1 MFGLGY
7 RLEQQRLKF
16 SLSLPLSLSTPPLS
30 PMPVLSDTWN
40 RWLKNRLALP
50 LLVLNGW
57 ILLQLMEY
65 FEPLFTVFVLSAVL
79 AYVLNYPVQFLCQ
92 RGIQRGYAV
101 LIVLVIALIVLVTL
115 GITLFPTVVAQL
127 TEIVTLLP
135 DWINTVSQ
143 KLELLQEW
151 ALSRRLP
158 VNLSRLIAQLSD
170 RLPGEVQ
177 ALADQTV
184 TLTLDAIGSLS
195 EGILVIVLTL
205 YLLLD
210 GRRVWD
216 GVFRW
221 VPLNYRDRLGQQ
233 LESNF
238 HRYFIGQATMGLIMG
253 STLTLAFFLLNVP
266 YSLLFG
272 LLVGVMTLI
281 PFGDVISFGLISLL
295 VATQDLGLGLKTLVV
310 AAVIDQ
316 LVDQGVAPRVLGS
329 FTGLKPI
336 WVIISLLIGTK
347 IAGLPGLLTAVPI
360 AGFIQDLIEDLSQ
373 PASETAITNH
383 AASPPLM
390 EHEPHQAVTEPSS
403 QTLTPS

>member
-1 MFGLGY
+1 
-7 RLEQQRLKF
+7 
-16 SLSLPLSLSTPPLS
+16 
-30 PMPVLSDTWN
+30 MPALSDTWN

-57 ILLQLMEY
+57 VLLQLMEY
-65 FEPLFTVFVLSAVL
+65 FEPLFTVFVLSAAL

-92 RGIQRGYAV
+92 RGIQRNYAV
-101 LIVLVIALIVLVTL
+101 LLVLVSSLIVLVTL
-115 GITLFPTVVAQL
+115 GVTLFPTVVAQL

-158 VNLSRLIAQLSD
+158 INLSRLIAQLSD

-195 EGILVIVLTL
+195 EAVLVIVLTL

-210 GRRVWD
+210 GRRIWD

-221 VPLNYRDRLGQQ
+221 VPLNYRDRAGQQ

-253 STLTLAFFLLNVP
+253 TTLALAFFLLKVP
-266 YSLLFG
+266 YSLLLG
-272 LLVGVMTLI
+272 ILVGVMTLI
-281 PFGDVISFGLISLL
+281 PFGDILSFGLISLL
-295 VATQDLGLGLKTLVV
+295 VAAQDLGLGVKTLVT

-316 LVDQGVAPRVLGS
+316 FVDQAVAPRVLGS

-347 IAGLPGLLTAVPI
+347 VAGLPGLLTAVPI
-360 AGFIQDLIEDLSQ
+360 AGFVQDLIEDLTAPAAETSIATEADSTHTIDTQEPPQ
-373 PASETAITNH
+373 PMPET
-383 AASPPLM
+383 
-390 EHEPHQAVTEPSS
+390 SS
-403 QTLTPS
+403 QSLTPS

>member
-1 MFGLGY
+1 
-7 RLEQQRLKF
+7 
-16 SLSLPLSLSTPPLS
+16 
-30 PMPVLSDTWN
+30 MPALSDTWN

-57 ILLQLMEY
+57 VLLQLMEY

-79 AYVLNYPVQFLCQ
+79 AYVLNYPVQFLHQ
-92 RGIQRGYAV
+92 RGIQRQYAV
-101 LIVLVIALIVLVTL
+101 LLVLVVSLIVLVTL
-115 GITLFPTVVAQL
+115 GVTLFPTVVTQL

-158 VNLSRLIAQLSD
+158 INLSRLIAQLSD

-177 ALADQTV
+177 AIADQTV

-195 EGILVIVLTL
+195 EGVLVIVLTL

-210 GRRVWD
+210 GRRIWD

-221 VPLNYRDRLGQQ
+221 VPLKYRDRMGQQ

-253 STLTLAFFLLNVP
+253 STLTLAFFVLKVP
-266 YSLLFG
+266 YSLLLG

-281 PFGDVISFGLISLL
+281 PFGDILSFGLISLL
-295 VATQDLGLGLKTLVV
+295 VAAQDLGLGVKTLVV

-316 LVDQGVAPRVLGS
+316 FVDQAVAPRVLGS

-347 IAGLPGLLTAVPI
+347 VAGLPGLLTAVPI
-360 AGFIQDLIEDLSQ
+360 AGFIQDLIEDLSL
-373 PASETAITNH
+373 PAETTIVSESTETHAID
-383 AASPPLM
+383 SQ
-390 EHEPHQAVTEPSS
+390 EPHQPLTENSS
-403 QTLTPS
+403 QSLTPS

>member
-1 MFGLGY
+1 MAA
-7 RLEQQRLKF
+7 
-16 SLSLPLSLSTPPLS
+16 
-30 PMPVLSDTWN
+30 LSDTWN
-40 RWLKNRLALP
+40 RWLKNRLTLP

-57 ILLQLMEY
+57 VLLQLVEY

-79 AYVLNYPVQFLCQ
+79 AYVLNYPVQFLYQ
-92 RGIQRGYAV
+92 RGIQRNYAV
-101 LIVLVIALIVLVTL
+101 LIVLVVSLIVLVTL
-115 GITLFPTVVAQL
+115 GVTLFPTVVAQL

-135 DWINTVSQ
+135 DWVNTVSQ

-158 VNLSRLIAQLSD
+158 INLSRLITQLSD
-170 RLPGEVQ
+170 RLPSELQ

-195 EGILVIVLTL
+195 EGVLVIVLTL

-221 VPLNYRDRLGQQ
+221 VPIKYRDRVGQQ
-233 LESNF
+233 LEGNF
-238 HRYFIGQATMGLIMG
+238 HRYFIGQAAMGLIMG
-253 STLTLAFFLLNVP
+253 TALTLAFFLLNVP
-266 YSLLFG
+266 YSLLLG

-281 PFGDVISFGLISLL
+281 PFGDILSFGLISLL
-295 VATQDLGLGLKTLVV
+295 VAAQDLGLGMKTLVI

-316 LVDQGVAPRVLGS
+316 VVDQAIAPRVLGS

-336 WVIISLLIGTK
+336 WVIISLLLGTK

-360 AGFIQDLIEDLSQ
+360 AGFIQDVIEDLSR
-373 PASETAITNH
+373 PAAETAI
-383 AASPPLM
+383 ARESASPHSINSQDIQQP
-390 EHEPHQAVTEPSS
+390 TSEPSS
-403 QTLTPS
+403 QSLTPS

>member
-1 MFGLGY
+1 
-7 RLEQQRLKF
+7 
-16 SLSLPLSLSTPPLS
+16 
-30 PMPVLSDTWN
+30 MPALTDTWN

-57 ILLQLMEY
+57 VLLQLVEY

-79 AYVLNYPVQFLCQ
+79 AYVLNYPVQFLYQ
-92 RGIQRGYAV
+92 RGIQRSYAV
-101 LIVLVIALIVLVTL
+101 LIVLVISLIVLVTL
-115 GITLFPTVVAQL
+115 GVTLFPTVVTQL

-135 DWINTVSQ
+135 DWVNTVSQ

-158 VNLSRLIAQLSD
+158 INLSRLITQLSD

-195 EGILVIVLTL
+195 EGVLVIVLTL

-221 VPLNYRDRLGQQ
+221 VPIKYRDRMGQQ
-233 LESNF
+233 LEGNF

-253 STLTLAFFLLNVP
+253 TALTLAFFLLNVP
-266 YSLLFG
+266 YSLLLG

-281 PFGDVISFGLISLL
+281 PFGDILSFGLISLL
-295 VATQDLGLGLKTLVV
+295 VAAQDLGLGVKTLVV
-310 AAVIDQ
+310 AALIDQ
-316 LVDQGVAPRVLGS
+316 VVDQAIAPRVLGS

-336 WVIISLLIGTK
+336 WVIISLLLGTK

-360 AGFIQDLIEDLSQ
+360 AGFIQDLIEDLNRPAAETSIARESALPHSINSQ
-373 PASETAITNH
+373 DAQQST
-383 AASPPLM
+383 S
-390 EHEPHQAVTEPSS
+390 EPSS
-403 QTLTPS
+403 QSLTPS

>member
-1 MFGLGY
+1 
-7 RLEQQRLKF
+7 
-16 SLSLPLSLSTPPLS
+16 
-30 PMPVLSDTWN
+30 MPALSDTWN

-57 ILLQLMEY
+57 VLLQLVEY

-92 RGIQRGYAV
+92 RGINRGYAV
-101 LIVLVIALIVLVTL
+101 LIVLVISLIVLVTL
-115 GITLFPTVVAQL
+115 GVTLFPTVVTQL

-135 DWINTVSQ
+135 DWVNTVSQ

-158 VNLSRLIAQLSD
+158 INLSRLIAQLSD

-195 EGILVIVLTL
+195 EGVLVIVLTL

-221 VPLNYRDRLGQQ
+221 VPLAYRDRVGQQ
-233 LESNF
+233 LEGNF

-253 STLTLAFFLLNVP
+253 TALTLAFFLLKVP
-266 YSLLFG
+266 YSLLLG

-281 PFGDVISFGLISLL
+281 PFGDILSFGLISLL
-295 VATQDLGLGLKTLVV
+295 VAAQDLGLGVKTLVV

-373 PASETAITNH
+373 PAAELAIDSEANSKHAIDH
-383 AASPPLM
+383 QEPPQPLA
-390 EHEPHQAVTEPSS
+390 ETSS
-403 QTLTPS
+403 QSLTPS

>member
-1 MFGLGY
+1 MPA
-7 RLEQQRLKF
+7 
-16 SLSLPLSLSTPPLS
+16 LP
-30 PMPVLSDTWN
+30 DTWN

-57 ILLQLMEY
+57 VLLQLVEY

-79 AYVLNYPVQFLCQ
+79 AYVLNYPVQFLYQ
-92 RGIQRGYAV
+92 SGIKRNYAV
-101 LIVLVIALIVLVTL
+101 LIVLVISLIVLVTL
-115 GITLFPTVVAQL
+115 GVTLFPTVVTQL

-135 DWINTVSQ
+135 DWVNTVSQ

-158 VNLSRLIAQLSD
+158 INLSRLIRQLSD

-177 ALADQTV
+177 ALADQTL

-195 EGILVIVLTL
+195 EGVLVIVLTL

-216 GVFRW
+216 GVFQW
-221 VPLNYRDRLGQQ
+221 VPVNYRDRVGQQ
-233 LESNF
+233 LEGNF
-238 HRYFIGQATMGLIMG
+238 NRYFIGQATMGLIMG
-253 STLTLAFFLLNVP
+253 STLTLAFFLLKVP
-266 YSLLFG
+266 YSLLLG

-281 PFGDVISFGLISLL
+281 PFGDILSFGLISLL
-295 VATQDLGLGLKTLVV
+295 VAAQDLGLGVKTLVV

-316 LVDQGVAPRVLGS
+316 LIDQGVAPRVLGS
-329 FTGLKPI
+329 FTGLRPI

-360 AGFIQDLIEDLSQ
+360 AGFIQDLIEDLNRPADEPAIDEDSAASHAIDSPQLQQ
-373 PASETAITNH
+373 PIPETA
-383 AASPPLM
+383 SSL
-390 EHEPHQAVTEPSS
+390 PS
-403 QTLTPS
+403 